1 MSSDARLY
9 PGRLEHGPE
18 EKFGLFGLE
27 EGIST
32 VLSKDP
38 IKTKTGG
45 AEYKLLSANVNSTS
59 SAPQLGLPN

>member
-27 EGIST
+27 EGMST

-38 IKTKTGG
+38 IKTKTEG
-45 AEYKLLSANVNSTS
+45 A
-59 SAPQLGLPN
+59 GI